1 METFAEQFKNLLI
14 RHGVDKYPRINKD
27 GSVSY
32 SIYNPIKRTR
42 RLSTADSS
50 EVNRVITEVYS

>member
-1 METFAEQFKNLLI
+1 METYAEQFKALLVK
-14 RHGVDKYPRINKD
+14 HGVDKYPRIHKN

-42 RLSTADSS
+42 KLSTADVM
-50 EVNRVITEVYS
+50 EVQRVIDEVYS